1 MTGRTSINAA
11 PYRACAS
18 PIHVTDLRFRYEGA
32 EVLHGISF
40 DIRSGE
46 VTGLLGPNG
55 AGKSTTLK
63 ILTGIL
69 KAPEGIV
76 EVEGFKLPQEAFE
89 VKKRIG
95 YVPESAEL
103 YESLNAVEFLEL
115 CGRLHEVEEDI
126 LQNRIHVFLE
136 TFGLSG
142 VKRNRLGSFSKGMK
156 QKVLISAAMLHDPS
170 VLVLDEPLTGLD
182 VESVI
187 LTKSLLTSLAAN
199 GKAVLY
205 SSHVLDVVERFC
217 DRVLILD
224 TGTLIADGSPD
235 ELKAKTNAANLEGV
249 FRDLTHSADAEPRV
263 QSIIDTLRA

>member
-1 MTGRTSINAA
+1 VQTA
-11 PYRACAS
+11 
-18 PIHVTDLRFRYEGA
+18 IHVNDLRFRYDGA

-69 KAPEGIV
+69 KASDGVV
-76 EVEGFKLPQEAFE
+76 EVEGHKLPQEAFE

-103 YESLNAVEFLEL
+103 YETLSALEFLEL
-115 CGRLHEVEEDI
+115 CGRLHEVEEGV
-126 LQNRIHVFLE
+126 LQTRIHTFLE

-142 VKRNRLGSFSKGMK
+142 QKRNRLGSYSKGMR

-170 VLVLDEPLTGLD
+170 VLIMDEPLTGLD

-187 LTKSLLTSLAAN
+187 LTKSLLTALAAN

-217 DRVLILD
+217 NRVLIID
-224 TGTLIADGSPD
+224 QGKLIADGSPD
-235 ELKAKTNAANLEGV
+235 ELKARTNEANLEGV
-249 FRDLTHSADAEPRV
+249 FRDLTHSVDTEPRV
-263 QSIIDTLRA
+263 QRIIDTLRA